1 MTGQGEIIMID
12 GEKYKGGY
20 KNGNKHGS
28 GTSSYV
34 DGEVYKGEYVC
45 PHPLLVNSDLTQ
57 GH

>member
-1 MTGQGEIIMID
+1 MID